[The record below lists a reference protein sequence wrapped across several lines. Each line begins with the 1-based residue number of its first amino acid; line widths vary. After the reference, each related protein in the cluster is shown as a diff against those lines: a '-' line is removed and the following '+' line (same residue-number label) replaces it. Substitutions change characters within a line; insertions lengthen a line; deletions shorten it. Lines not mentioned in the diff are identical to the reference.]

1 MERNFETVIHDKYE
15 HLSYTVAFRAKF
27 VVLDN
32 PKLELYR
39 TYKVYYGGLRILA
52 RVIYIFPQ
60 KKYQD
65 RRDAGK
71 LKVFSGILWPFS
83 RIGIQ
88 PFKPSEFQKNYNGK
102 VLLAENHC
110 PIAVGRVDKVL
121 NRKIKRSS
129 LADSKYWPYTDEHE
143 ALTNNAKKL
152 LFDPSEEHL
161 VPKFLQVV
169 THEYHEWNLFYRG

>member
-1 MERNFETVIHDKYE
+1 M
-15 HLSYTVAFRAKF
+15 
-27 VVLDN
+27 
-32 PKLELYR
+32 
-39 TYKVYYGGLRILA
+39 
-52 RVIYIFPQ
+52 
-60 KKYQD
+60 
-65 RRDAGK
+65 
-71 LKVFSGILWPFS
+71 
-83 RIGIQ
+83 Q